1 VFLATRGAVS
11 QMLGDGRQQSLG
23 VPPLEL
29 GLDILVE
36 ERVRLSA
43 GGRAVAPGLVE
54 PLGRGLV
61 DALWRG
67 R

>member
-1 VFLATRGAVS
+1 
-11 QMLGDGRQQSLG
+11 MLGDGRQQSLG